1 MITFTPKAAEEVK
14 KMQEEAKAESQFL
27 RFFIEQAGCAGNK
40 YGMGFDDKQNGD
52 LEFESEGVTFI
63 IDPSSLERMQ
73 GAVVDYKNTIEQS
86 GFQIS
91 NPQAKHTCGCGKSF
105 N

>member
-1 MITFTPKAAEEVK
+1 MITFTSKAAEEVK
-14 KMQEEAKAESQFL
+14 KMQQEANAQEQFL

-40 YGMGFDDKQNGD
+40 YGMAFDDKQEGD
-52 LEFESEGVTFI
+52 LEFESEGVPFI
-63 IDPSSLERMQ
+63 IDPTSLQRMQ
-73 GAVVDYKNTIEQS
+73 GATVDYKHTLEQS